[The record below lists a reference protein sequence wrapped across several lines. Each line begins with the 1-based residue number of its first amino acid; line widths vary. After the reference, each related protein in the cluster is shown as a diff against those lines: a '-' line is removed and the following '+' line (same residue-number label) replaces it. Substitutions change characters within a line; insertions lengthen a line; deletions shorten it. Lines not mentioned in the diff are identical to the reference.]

1 MSAFSRAVD
10 ALVAARNRGAV
21 WPLLVMPVLY
31 AAAIGVLRHLSRDFS
46 PAERRDLLRR
56 KPGLRE
62 VDLWPDEDQPKA
74 DLSPLAPTGDGQ

>member
-21 WPLLVMPVLY
+21 WPLLVIPVLY

-46 PAERRDLLRR
+46 AAERRDLLRR

-62 VDLWPDEDQPKA
+62 IDPWPGSE
-74 DLSPLAPTGDGQ
+74 DGQP